1 MEKDI
6 RWKQRFQN
14 FENAIKL
21 LQEVPSLNLKKLSLL
36 EKEGIVQRF
45 EFTLELGWKTLK
57 DKMEYD
63 GIVFDKISPKMVAK
77 VAYNAKYIQD
87 VELWIQMI
95 NDRNLLSHTYDFD
108 KTEKIIRSVQQQYT
122 PLLSDLYRS
131 LKEK

>member
-21 LQEVPSLNLKKLSLL
+21 LQEVPSLNLKELSLL